1 MRVWLT
7 TGAALLAAG
16 CASGGDRRFHAGEGA
31 DAFVIMGVAEA
42 FNQRDPVYRLLWRQ
56 VGPDGQFM
64 EYDGP
69 NAFEVQTNDD
79 DTVRV
84 TGLPG
89 EFSLQRVEPG
99 VYALDGV
106 FAAIR
111 ENQVTYFANGV
122 VTGPD
127 RPSFSIDPGEAVYL
141 GIWQMDLEGLAQP
154 VARPWRLEASDLRM
168 LTQRSNAVVGQVR
181 VRATE
186 TRAVPCEP
194 HRINSLSQ
202 REIC

>member
-1 MRVWLT
+1 MRVLLT

-16 CASGGDRRFHAGEGA
+16 CASSEDRRFHAGEAA
-31 DAFVIMGVAEA
+31 DAFVIVGAAEA
-42 FNQRDPVYRLLWRQ
+42 FEQRDPAYRMLWRR
-56 VGPDGQFM
+56 VGPDGRFM

-69 NAFEVQTNDD
+69 NAFEVRTNDD
-79 DTVRV
+79 HTVRV

-89 EFSLQRVEPG
+89 EFTLERVEPG

-106 FAAIR
+106 FATIR

-122 VTGPD
+122 VAGPD
-127 RPSFSIDPGEAVYL
+127 RPSFSVEPGEAVYV
-141 GIWQMDLEGLAQP
+141 GIWQMDLEGLAEP
-154 VARPWRLEASDLRM
+154 VARPWRLDATDLRM
-168 LTQRSNAVVGQVR
+168 VTRRSNAVIGPVH

-194 HRINSLSQ
+194 HRINSLTQ